1 MTYNART
8 YTIDD
13 ISSYAN
19 AAADIVINEI
29 GLPETGARDC
39 VNLVVNV
46 MLGMIIDWSD
56 AEQFDLDAFIA
67 ENYGS
72 SPSEVREWCA
82 S

>member
-1 MTYNART
+1 MTMPAL
-8 YTIDD
+8 YTIED
-13 ISSYAN
+13 ISSYAQ

-46 MLGMIIDWSD
+46 MLGMISDWSD